1 MEGGVLSPLVVEF
14 IRPRCSAFRGRGLTL
29 CHLWVCI
36 SLPSGFVTSHYVSGT
51 PTGHGATANRVR
63 SMLEGGGTYPI
74 MPWGPASGRGELQ
87 KRPGQERV
95 RVGRA
100 TEEGRPG
107 AETWTMGKQG
117 AMVLVGG

>member
-1 MEGGVLSPLVVEF
+1 
-14 IRPRCSAFRGRGLTL
+14 
-29 CHLWVCI
+29 
-36 SLPSGFVTSHYVSGT
+36 
-51 PTGHGATANRVR
+51 
-63 SMLEGGGTYPI
+63 

-100 TEEGRPG
+100 TEDGRPG

-117 AMVLVGG
+117 GDGAGGWVRRQKL